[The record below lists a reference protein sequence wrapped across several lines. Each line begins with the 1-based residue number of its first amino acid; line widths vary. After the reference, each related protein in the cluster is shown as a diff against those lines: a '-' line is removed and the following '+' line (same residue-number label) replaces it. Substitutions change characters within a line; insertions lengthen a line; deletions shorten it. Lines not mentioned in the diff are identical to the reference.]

1 MTEAITPTTELE
13 AVNEMLRVIG
23 ESPVSSLGDDEEGT
37 NSDVASAYGLLRS
50 ISRMVQAKGW
60 NFNHEFNYP
69 LTVDASD
76 EIPVPANTIRV
87 KVPKTYGFWV
97 LRGLKL
103 YDRENQVTTTTATG
117 PFYVEILLF
126 LPWTDLPESARR
138 YIFTKAAKMF
148 ADAQLG
154 DQYQHQYSAAAE
166 AEALSTLKEEEGD
179 TADYNILDNPQ
190 VGYAARRFGAASGG
204 RWIS

>member
-1 MTEAITPTTELE
+1 
-13 AVNEMLRVIG
+13 
-23 ESPVSSLGDDEEGT
+23 
-37 NSDVASAYGLLRS
+37 
-50 ISRMVQAKGW
+50 MVQAKGW
-60 NFNHEFNYP
+60 NFNHEFNDP
-69 LTVDASD
+69 LTINADS

-87 KVPKTYGFWV
+87 KVPRTYGYWV

-103 YDRENQVTTTTATG
+103 YDRENQVNTTTATG

-148 ADAQLG
+148 ADAQMG

-190 VGYAARRFGAASGG
+190 VGYTARRFGAASGG